1 MNHNPSS
8 HTSSE
13 QPSNTYPSSHW
24 NSRSGQRMPYTSSG
38 GNYYPTTQGSP
49 PVSPTMPGSPYP
61 STYPYSATNA
71 QPSGMTA
78 QQGYHS
84 ASRHSPY
91 QSPVTNSQHSHSHNV
106 SPSSLPY
113 PSQNGISSSDP
124 RSGYTHSR
132 SMSLPQQPYP
142 APSLSSHAYGSHD
155 SQQPQMMVQGIDQMQ
170 YPASPQ
176 RPFAC
181 DMCALSFNRQ
191 HDLKRHRETHSGEKP
206 FLCNGGCGK
215 TFTRKDAL
223 KRHQVRRSS
232 YRILPA
238 YRSSFAACE
247 KVWLRGAILRPPHY
261 DPFFR
266 RE

>member
-1 MNHNPSS
+1 MNHNSR

-13 QPSNTYPSSHW
+13 QPSNTYPAPNWS
-24 NSRSGQRMPYTSSG
+24 SRSGQRMPYTTSS
-38 GNYYPTTQGSP
+38 GNYYPPAQGSP
-49 PVSPTMPGSPYP
+49 PVSPTMPGSPYA

-71 QPSGMTA
+71 QPSGMAT
-78 QQGYHS
+78 QQSYHHS

-91 QSPVTNSQHSHSHNV
+91 QSPVTNSPHSHSHNV
-106 SPSSLPY
+106 SPPSLPY
-113 PSQNGISSSDP
+113 PSQNGITPSDP
-124 RSGYTHSR
+124 RSGYSHGR
-132 SMSLPQQPYP
+132 SMSLPQPGYP
-142 APSLSSHAYGSHD
+142 PTSVSSHAYGAHD

-223 KRHQVRRSS
+223 KRHQVRPPS
-232 YRILPA
+232 YRIPPA
-238 YRSSFAACE
+238 YRSSFIACE
-247 KVWLRGAILRPPHY
+247 EMWL
-261 DPFFR
+261 
-266 RE
+266 